1 MSAEQADGAKSWVR
15 QLRTAVLVLDAEDR
29 PIWFNPAAEDLLGVD
44 GASPAAGAALAGR
57 LIGHAPWAGLLRRCR
72 DEAQALFIH
81 DLHWPPEAPALRLD
95 VALTPLDDGGLLLE
109 LYDLTVSRLALED
122 RWSSARQA
130 LGRQVVQQLAHEIR
144 NPLAGLRGAAQLL
157 ARDEPD
163 PARREL
169 GEIICSEADRLAE
182 LVDRLLGPRGPEQ
195 RSRQNLHGP
204 VDRAWALLRR
214 EASEAVKLERD
225 YDPSLPELMLDAAR
239 LQQVVLNLGRN
250 ALQAGASHIRI
261 ATRALRY
268 RTWHGM
274 LHRKAVA
281 IEVVDDGPGVPEE
294 IRESLF
300 FPLVTSRADGS
311 GLGLAIAQDLVDRH
325 GGRIEFESRPGHTV
339 FRVLL
344 PLDDRPPAGNPA
356 QSSP

>member
-1 MSAEQADGAKSWVR
+1 MNGSETGCPGLWWQEL
-15 QLRTAVLVLDAEDR
+15 QTAVVVLDAELR
-29 PIWFNPAAEDLLGVD
+29 VTAINPAAEELLGGD
-44 GASPAAGAALAGR
+44 GRDSEGRSALLDFDPAIELVQQCRSESRSLSSQDLAWARDGRVQRFDLAVSPL
-57 LIGHAPWAGLLRRCR
+57 P
-72 DEAQALFIH
+72 
-81 DLHWPPEAPALRLD
+81 
-95 VALTPLDDGGLLLE
+95 DGGVLLE
-109 LYDLTVSRLALED
+109 LHDAELRRTAFDD
-122 RWSSARQA
+122 RARSARQA
-130 LGRQVVQQLAHEIR
+130 LSRQVVQQLAHEIR

-169 GEIICSEADRLAE
+169 GEIICSEADRLAD

-214 EASEAVKLERD
+214 EASEVVKLERD

-250 ALQAGASHIRI
+250 ALQAGALHIRI

-268 RTWHGM
+268 RTWHGL